1 MGRNKLPLKKID
13 NPCRRKITYSKRR
26 DGIIKKA
33 TELSVLCDTDV
44 GVLMYS
50 PHGRLTTFSSNGR
63 IEDIFLRYFDQ
74 SNGLQGGTVEKEGYL
89 YQNLK
94 RMKYE
99 REMLEQIAKFDS
111 LSFSLPTHTR
121 AHAHSHT
128 INLRVTFVRTFFN
141 DNSFFCHMDVQLTCA
156 WQTNSGW
163 RSYNPDVLNINA
175 IHDANAHRQFLFDAI
190 QNIEKL
196 GVDLQKSESLQV
208 TLPATRDAH
217 LTAGELVDA
226 NGNRNLSQD
235 DQQPKEARLPVG
247 PHLTLEYLRN
257 QKHWNLQS
265 HGQGNA

>member
-74 SNGLQGGTVEKEGYL
+74 SSEQGGTVEKEGYL

-94 RMKYE
+94 RLKHE
-99 REMLEQIAKFDS
+99 KEMLEQIAKMEV
-111 LSFSLPTHTR
+111 LLEKLNEIR
-121 AHAHSHT
+121 QK
-128 INLRVTFVRTFFN
+128 LQEGREK
-141 DNSFFCHMDVQLTCA
+141 M
-156 WQTNSGW
+156 
-163 RSYNPDVLNINA
+163 RSYNPDVVDINA

-196 GVDLQKSESLQV
+196 SMEIFHEPIDLQKSESLQV

-217 LTAGELVDA
+217 LTAEELVYA

-235 DQQPKEARLPVG
+235 DHQPKEAHLPAG
-247 PHLTLEYLRN
+247 PHLTLEYLRT
-257 QKHWNLQS
+257 QKHWNLQGR
-265 HGQGNA
+265 GQGNA

>member
-50 PHGRLTTFSSNGR
+50 PHGRLTTFSSNGS

-74 SNGLQGGTVEKEGYL
+74 SSEQGGTVEKEGVL
-89 YQNLK
+89 MEKVNEIRQKLQ
-94 RMKYE
+94 E
-99 REMLEQIAKFDS
+99 RREKM
-111 LSFSLPTHTR
+111 
-121 AHAHSHT
+121 
-128 INLRVTFVRTFFN
+128 
-141 DNSFFCHMDVQLTCA
+141 
-156 WQTNSGW
+156 
-163 RSYNPDVLNINA
+163 RSYNPDVVDINA
-175 IHDANAHRQFLFDAI
+175 ILDANAHRQFLFDAI

-196 GVDLQKSESLQV
+196 GMEIFHEPIDLQKSESLQV

-217 LTAGELVDA
+217 LTANELVYA

-235 DQQPKEARLPVG
+235 DHQPKEAHLPVG
-247 PHLTLEYLRN
+247 PHLTLEYLRT
-257 QKHWNLQS
+257 QKHWNLQGR
-265 HGQGNA
+265 GQGNA